1 MVGLGT
7 SRMTSLTT
15 SRFTFWIIMGG
26 NGVFFKV
33 HVGQVLLTIGQPEG
47 S

>member
-15 SRFTFWIIMGG
+15 SRFTFWIIIGG
-26 NGVFFKV
+26 FSGVLV
-33 HVGQVLLTIGQPEG
+33 VQVGQVLLTIGQPEG

>member
-7 SRMTSLTT
+7 SRITSLTT
-15 SRFTFWIIMGG
+15 SRFTFWIIIGG
-26 NGVFFKV
+26 FSGVLVV

>member
-26 NGVFFKV
+26 RGVSFRV
-33 HVGQVLLTIGQPEG
+33 QVGQVLLTIGQPEG